1 MSRQDWSR
9 PLPQPLVIPGV
20 MMLKTLAD
28 VRTLIERHLPAETRK
43 KNTWLHVASC
53 LAAAARGADATD
65 ATDVAVTLLMALS
78 MEGVTCRP
86 K

>member
-43 KNTWLHVASC
+43 KDTWLHVASC

-65 ATDVAVTLLMALS
+65 VAVALLMALS
-78 MEGVTCRP
+78 MEGVECRP